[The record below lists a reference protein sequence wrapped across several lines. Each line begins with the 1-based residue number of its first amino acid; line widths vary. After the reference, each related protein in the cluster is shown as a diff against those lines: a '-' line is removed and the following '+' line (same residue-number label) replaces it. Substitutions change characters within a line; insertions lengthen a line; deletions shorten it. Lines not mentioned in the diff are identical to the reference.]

1 MDEERILA
9 YVDYAISNLT
19 KSNYLSGL
27 QCAKLLWITKND
39 KSKIPEPT
47 EMEKARFKE
56 GYLIEELAQGLFT
69 EKIDKSEL
77 NFNEQIEKTKKFL
90 EKRIPIFQASFLIDN
105 LYSRADILFPAGEDK
120 WDIIE
125 IKSSTE
131 VKEIHLD
138 DLSFQKYVY
147 EKSGLKIRKC
157 IVMHVNPEYVRQGNL
172 EPKEFLIQTDVSEK
186 VEKSISGIEERT
198 ENMLEIIK
206 GECPDFLIDD
216 LKTMEYDN
224 LVKDEFMDSL
234 PENNIF
240 QFRYLFTK
248 KAVELYKEDIV
259 KMSEVPDSFKLNDKQ
274 KIQKLLAENGGK
286 HIDKKQIKHFLD
298 NLQYPLYYL
307 DFETINTAIPKFDN
321 SKPYQQ
327 IPFQFSLHIQE
338 KPEGGLKHIIFLAD
352 GTSDPRPKFL
362 QALKDNLGNKG
373 DILVYNQRFEKMVL
387 REGAEYFPEFLD
399 WHDKNILLRIKDLM
413 EVFDKFYYYD
423 PKQKGSVSIKYVLP
437 LLSDLSYDELEI
449 RKGDIAS
456 YEFERVTY
464 GNVPNEERLRVRRAL
479 EKYCKLDT
487 LAEVEIVKGLRNSV

>member
-1 MDEERILA
+1 M
-9 YVDYAISNLT
+9 LT

-27 QCAKLLWITKND
+27 ECAKLLWIIKND
-39 KSKIPEPT
+39 KSRIPEPT
-47 EMEKARFKE
+47 EMEKVRFKE
-56 GYLIEELAQGLFT
+56 GYLIEELAQSLFT
-69 EKIDKSEL
+69 EKIDLSKL
-77 NFNEQIEKTKKFL
+77 DFNKQIEETKKL
-90 EKRIPIFQASFLIDN
+90 LDKRITLFQASFLVDD
-105 LYSRADILFPAGEDK
+105 LYSRADILFPVEEDQ

-131 VKEIHLD
+131 IKDTHIN

-147 EKSGLKIRKC
+147 EKSGLSIRKC
-157 IVMHVNPEYVRQGNL
+157 IIMHVNSEYIRMGNL
-172 EPKEFLIQTDVSEK
+172 EPKEFLMQTDISEK
-186 VEKSISGIEERT
+186 VEEATSGIEERT
-198 ENMLEIIK
+198 EKMLKIIEGK
-206 GECPDFLIDD
+206 CPDFLIDD

-224 LVKDEFMDSL
+224 LVKDEFMESL

-240 QFRYLFTK
+240 QFRYFFTK
-248 KAVELYKEDIV
+248 KAVELYKDGIV
-259 KMSEVPDSFKLNDKQ
+259 KMTEVPDSFKLNDKQ
-274 KIQKLLAENGGK
+274 KIQKLLAKTGGK

-298 NLQYPLYYL
+298 NLRYPLYYL
-307 DFETINTAIPKFDN
+307 DFETINTAIPKFDK

-338 KPEGGLKHIIFLAD
+338 KPEGKLKHVVFLAN

-362 QALKDNLGNKG
+362 QALKDNLGDNG

-387 REGAEYFPEFLD
+387 REGVESFPEFLD
-399 WHDKNILLRIKDLM
+399 WHDKNILPRIKDLM

-423 PKQKGSVSIKYVLP
+423 QKQKGSVSIKYVLP

-456 YEFERVTY
+456 SEFERVTY
-464 GNVPNEERLRVRRAL
+464 GNVSDEERLRVRQAL

-487 LAEVEIVKGLRNSV
+487 LAEVEIVKALKEIIR

>member
-1 MDEERILA
+1 MEKIEIQ
-9 YVDYAISNLT
+9 NPMLT
-19 KSNYLSGL
+19 KSNYLCGL
-27 QCAKLLWITKND
+27 ECTKLLWITKND
-39 KSKIPEPT
+39 KLRIPEPT

-56 GYLIEELAQGLFT
+56 GYLIEELAQNLFT
-69 EKIDKSEL
+69 EKMDLSEL
-77 NFNEQIEKTKKFL
+77 DFEEQIEETKRLLK
-90 EKRIPIFQASFLIDN
+90 KRVILFQASFLNDD
-105 LYSRADILFPAGEDK
+105 LYSRADILFPVEKDK

-131 VKEIHLD
+131 IKNTHLN

-147 EKSGLKIRKC
+147 EKSGIKIRKC
-157 IVMHVNPEYVRQGNL
+157 IVMHVNPEYIRQGNL
-172 EPKEFLIQTDVSEK
+172 EPNEFLMQTDISEK
-186 VEKSISGIEERT
+186 VEEVTSGIEERI

-216 LKTMEYDN
+216 LKTMEYNN
-224 LVKDEFMDSL
+224 LVKDEFMNSL

-248 KAVELYKEDIV
+248 KAVELYKEGIV
-259 KMSEVPDSFKLNDKQ
+259 KMVEVPDSFKLSDKQ
-274 KIQKLLAENGGK
+274 KIQKILAKNGGK

-338 KPEGGLKHIIFLAD
+338 KPEGELKHIVFLAN
-352 GTSDPRPKFL
+352 GTSDPRPKFF
-362 QALKDNLGNKG
+362 QALKDNLRDKG
-373 DILVYNQRFEKMVL
+373 DILVYNQRFEKMVFS
-387 REGAEYFPEFLD
+387 EGAESFPEFLD
-399 WHDKNILLRIKDLM
+399 WHDKNILPRIKDLM

-423 PKQKGSVSIKYVLP
+423 QKQKGSVSIKYVLP

-449 RKGDIAS
+449 HKGDLAS
-456 YEFERVTY
+456 SEFERVTY
-464 GNVPNEERLRVRRAL
+464 GNVSDEERERVRQAL
-479 EKYCKLDT
+479 EEYCKLDT
-487 LAEVEIVKGLRNSV
+487 LAEVEIVKGLRNCV

>member
-1 MDEERILA
+1 M
-9 YVDYAISNLT
+9 LT

-27 QCAKLLWITKND
+27 QCARLLWINKND

-47 EMEKARFKE
+47 EMEKAKFNE
-56 GYLIEELAQGLFT
+56 GYLVEELAQSIFT
-69 EKIDKSEL
+69 EKIDLSEL
-77 NFNEQIEKTKKFL
+77 DFNEQIEKTKELL
-90 EKRIPIFQASFLIDN
+90 EKRVPLFQASFLIDD
-105 LYSRADILFPAGEDK
+105 LYSRADILFPVEDDK

-125 IKSSTE
+125 IKSSTK
-131 VKEIHLD
+131 VKDIHLD

-147 EKSGLKIRKC
+147 EKSGLNIRKC

-172 EPKEFLIQTDVSEK
+172 EPKEFLMQTDASEK
-186 VEKSISGIEERT
+186 VEEVSLGIKERT

-216 LKTMEYDN
+216 LITIEYDN
-224 LVKDEFMDSL
+224 FVKDEFLESF

-240 QFRYLFTK
+240 QFCRMLTK
-248 KAVELYKEDIV
+248 KKVELYKDGVIRMED
-259 KMSEVPDSFKLNDKQ
+259 VPDSVKLNDKQ
-274 KIQKLLAENGGK
+274 KIQKLLAKIGGK
-286 HIDKKQIKHFLD
+286 HIDKKQIKSFLD
-298 NLQYPLYYL
+298 NLHYPLYYL

-338 KPEGGLKHIIFLAD
+338 KPEGELRHIVFLAD

-362 QALKDNLGNKG
+362 QALKDNLGDKG
-373 DILVYNQRFEKMVL
+373 DILVYNQPFEKMVL
-387 REGAEYFPEFLD
+387 RQEIEFFQEFSE
-399 WHDKNILLRIKDLM
+399 WHDKNILPRIKDLM
-413 EVFDKFYYYD
+413 DVFNKFYYYD
-423 PKQKGSVSIKYVLP
+423 PRQKGSVSIKYVLP

-449 RKGDIAS
+449 RKGDVAS

-464 GNVPNEERLRVRRAL
+464 GNVSDEERLKVRRAL

-487 LAEVEIVKGLRNSV
+487 LAEVEIVKGLREVAK